1 MTNTL
6 ISEHSNSHE
15 ESLDTYISTDTK
27 AQAYQ
32 RPLKKNDT
40 KNGPVIKIYDLN
52 IAQSNQS
59 YSKSIDN
66 CRREEE
72 LQIDDISSHQQS
84 KKILKIDPELPQ
96 RSIRHNKSLSNM
108 IKNNYEN
115 GKA

>member
-6 ISEHSNSHE
+6 ISEHSNSYE

-52 IAQSNQS
+52 IA
-59 YSKSIDN
+59 
-66 CRREEE
+66 
-72 LQIDDISSHQQS
+72 
-84 KKILKIDPELPQ
+84 
-96 RSIRHNKSLSNM
+96 
-108 IKNNYEN
+108 
-115 GKA
+115 